1 MSVQR
6 KEKGKGFTIIEVV
19 LVLAIGALIF
29 LMALLAFPALQ
40 RSQRDTQRKN
50 DLAKMSTAVSSYQS
64 NNRNALPNAFGSA
77 ATAGT
82 WQNMVSRYITQNGTQ
97 EYNDPSGGAYVIAP
111 DTNPGNPLAGPFD
124 ADNSKIYVATGRTCN
139 GEVTKPAGT
148 RQVTFRIL
156 LEGNGVACVN
166 N

>member
-50 DLAKMSTAVSSYQS
+50 DLAKLGTAVSNYQS
-64 NNRNALPNAFGSA
+64 NNRNALPSSFGA
-77 ATAGT
+77 VTVAGS
-82 WQNMVSRYITQNGTQ
+82 WNNMVSRYITVNGEAYT
-97 EYNDPSGGAYVIAP
+97 DPSGTDYIITQDTGANLP
-111 DTNPGNPLAGPFD
+111 TFD
-124 ADNSKIYVATGRTCN
+124 AASPRIYVAVGSTCN
-139 GEVTKPAGT
+139 GEALQGGAGT
-148 RQVTFRIL
+148 RRVAFRMV